1 MQEKRKR
8 SQSQPPIEDKN
19 EEKRK
24 FDFLSTANFSAN
36 QTKKIVNSARSQEN
50 KENSPSLKCISR
62 QGSQE
67 KTQAITTTP
76 VSSKKDDNKQS
87 SFKTPQFCNFR
98 KFEFALQN
106 HRRFVQTLV

>member
-36 QTKKIVNSARSQEN
+36 QTKKVDKSARCQEN
-50 KENSPSLKCISR
+50 KENNPALKCISR
-62 QGSQE
+62 Q
-67 KTQAITTTP
+67 KTRVSTPTP
-76 VSSKKDDNKQS
+76 VSSKKEDNKH